1 MTMIFPPQN
10 YKSAKSGKYNQNCNI
25 ARHLEQI
32 NEPKVSAIKF
42 CIKLNDAIK
51 T

>member
-1 MTMIFPPQN
+1 MAMIFPPQN
-10 YKSAKSGKYNQNCNI
+10 TSCKKWQMQSEFNI

-32 NEPKVSAIKF
+32 NEPKVSAIKS
-42 CIKLNDAIK
+42 CIKLNDAVK